1 MRHTELHPQSPKPAS
16 PAPPPSNPDVIVED
30 CELESCLSE
39 HSLAPSERDKKDKKA
54 GGGGG
59 GGTSHLSPSLP
70 KKNEDTDRVGGGG
83 GVEVKTR
90 TFIPFM
96 NRSKS
101 SAVPARGGLMVRI
114 NNFIATQSIECISS

>member
-30 CELESCLSE
+30 CELESCFSE

-54 GGGGG
+54 GGGG
-59 GGTSHLSPSLP
+59 TSHLSPSLP
-70 KKNEDTDRVGGGG
+70 AKKNKDIDTVGGGG

>member
-16 PAPPPSNPDVIVED
+16 PVPPPSNPDVIVED

-39 HSLAPSERDKKDKKA
+39 HSLAPSERDKKDKKT
-54 GGGGG
+54 GGR
-59 GGTSHLSPSLP
+59 TSHLSPSLP
-70 KKNEDTDRVGGGG
+70 AKKNEDTDPVGGGG

-114 NNFIATQSIECISS
+114 K